1 MLLDAN
7 DKKSLTEL
15 NYIINNMS
23 EGLYKKIPKEMIQY
37 IKENMDNEY
46 ILNIDITK
54 KVSEQEFLP
63 QTKAWL
69 SLIMSEY
76 LVDDFNKE
84 KWRKFDGKYEECL
97 NEKNKFDSDIFFSKN
112 KHEQENETKVQ
123 MVEYKT
129 SIIRKILKKFL
140 KIFKR
145 KE

>member
-23 EGLYKKIPKEMIQY
+23 EELYKKIPKEMIQY

-69 SLIMSEY
+69 SLIK
-76 LVDDFNKE
+76 VE
-84 KWRKFDGKYEECL
+84 K
-97 NEKNKFDSDIFFSKN
+97 I
-112 KHEQENETKVQ
+112 
-123 MVEYKT
+123 
-129 SIIRKILKKFL
+129 
-140 KIFKR
+140 
-145 KE
+145 